1 MKGLKRYYNF
11 LALITIFFC
20 IGYPFITYFHVE
32 KASGMEL
39 EYFAKKSKIVIDM
52 FYYQKEKVLFL
63 FSLFLLAGM
72 ILGAVFYYIFYEKFP
87 GYYLPDR
94 GILLAVTSY
103 FFLNILSVF
112 FSEYKEY
119 GFMGSCIDY
128 EGIAAIFGYM
138 VLFFGGFVLFRKEK
152 TEKWLRAGMEIL
164 SVLVILGTFLEIILG
179 PFFNIEWVRKLLTP
193 DRYEHLLENVHLNYY
208 GNAALTFG
216 NPGFFGGFCVLLFTV
231 FLGTALW
238 EKNRKRQ
245 IFDMLLTGGLLFC
258 IFMSGS
264 SGALYSAVIVSVLEV
279 LFWSRREGWRKG
291 IRSAA
296 VIAAVTIVLLVAVQ
310 LTSDQNEDGIWKK
323 IKDSVGNPQYTKE
336 DTVFTVKKIQLDQGK
351 LEVEGE
357 KETFTVQIVG
367 QNKDDLGIE
376 NVKIED
382 GKGREVKT
390 ERAEEGWQLRNE
402 FSEVKFSIVDR
413 TISFDFGYED
423 PVEFYVVENNLYY
436 IDFKGSLLNEIPQ
449 PKIDIGEKIG
459 SVFTGRGYIWLSCL
473 PVLKEVFIL
482 GKGIGSFPFVYPQS
496 EVAGMLNIHG
506 SADYCI
512 EQAHSWYLQVAV
524 NSGIFSLICLLYV
537 FACVFRKGY
546 QERKQQGGCWKNFI
560 FWGILGYLLVG
571 IVNNSCVAGAPL
583 FWLLLG
589 VYLGKDK
596 LIQMEIL

>member
-1 MKGLKRYYNF
+1 MKGLKRYYKF

-39 EYFAKKSKIVIDM
+39 EYFAKKSKIIIDM

-63 FSLFLLAGM
+63 FSLFLLVGM
-72 ILGAVFYYIFYEKFP
+72 VLGAVFYYIFYEKFP

-94 GILLAVTSY
+94 GMLLAVISY

-112 FSEYKEY
+112 FSGYKEY

-138 VLFFGGFVLFRKEK
+138 VLFFGGFILFRKEG
-152 TEKWLRAGMEIL
+152 TEKWLRTGLEGL
-164 SVLVILGTFLEIILG
+164 SVMVILGTFLEIILG
-179 PFFNIEWVRKLLTP
+179 PFFNIEWIRRLLTP
-193 DRYEHLLENVHLNYY
+193 DRYEHLLENVHLNYH
-208 GNAALTFG
+208 GDAALTFG

-231 FLGTALW
+231 FLGIALW

-264 SGALYSAVIVSVLEV
+264 SGALYSAVIVSTLEV

-296 VIAAVTIVLLVAVQ
+296 AIAVVTIVLLVAVQ
-310 LTSDQNEDGIWKK
+310 LLSGQSENGIWKK
-323 IKDSVGNPQYTKE
+323 VKNSVGNPQYTKE
-336 DTVFTVKKIQLDQGK
+336 DTVFTVKRIQLAKGE

-376 NVKIED
+376 NIKIED
-382 GKGREVKT
+382 REGIAVET
-390 ERAEEGWQLRNE
+390 ERVGGGYRLTEG
-402 FSEVKFSIVDR
+402 FSEIKFSIVDR
-413 TISFDFGYED
+413 IISFDFGYDD
-423 PVEFYVVENNLYY
+423 PVEVYAAENSLYY

-449 PKIDIGEKIG
+449 PQINIGEKVG
-459 SVFTGRGYIWLSCL
+459 SVFTGRGYIWLSCF
-473 PVLKEVFIL
+473 PVLKEVFLL

-524 NSGIFSLICLLYV
+524 NSGILSLICLFYV
-537 FACVFRKGY
+537 FACVFRKGNK
-546 QERKQQGGCWKNFI
+546 EINEETCWKNFI
-560 FWGILGYLLVG
+560 FWGVLAYLLAG

-596 LIQMEIL
+596 GFQKKES